1 MNHEPWNLWQQPRVP
16 MSESLLLRYGVAV
29 LLPAAAAFIISA
41 RPVFTEAPFFIFL
54 GTIVLSAANGGL
66 APAFV
71 SIALSALLIRLLF
84 VEPVGSLHF
93 GGDYAGMERM
103 VGFVLVSLVLSSFVS
118 ALRRERNHF
127 RDSEERYRMLAETAS
142 DAIIVIDEK
151 GEILYANPVA
161 ERTFGSRAR
170 DLHGR
175 NLALLLPGDG
185 YREKLAE
192 MRHHLDSRK
201 KAVAVQLPGLHQSG
215 EHLLVEMTLG
225 TSSHRGRS
233 LFTAIIRDLTAGRQP

>member
-1 MNHEPWNLWQQPRVP
+1 

-29 LLPAAAAFIISA
+29 LLPAAAALVIFV
-41 RPVFTEAPFFIFL
+41 RPVFTEAPFFVFL
-54 GTIVLSAANGGL
+54 GAIILSAAHGGL

-71 SIALSALLIRLLF
+71 SIALSTLLIRLLF
-84 VEPVGSLHF
+84 IEPVGSLLYRADF
-93 GGDYAGMERM
+93 PGMERM
-103 VGFVLVSLVLSSFVS
+103 AGFVLVSLVLSSFVS
-118 ALRRERNHF
+118 AIRRERDHF

-151 GEILYANPVA
+151 GEILYVNPVA
-161 ERTFGSRAR
+161 EKIFGSRAGE
-170 DLHGR
+170 LQGR

-201 KAVAVQLPGLHQSG
+201 KVVAVQLPALHQSG
-215 EHLLVEMTLG
+215 QHLLVEMTLG
-225 TSSHRGRS
+225 TSSHRGRN
-233 LFTAIIRDLTAGRQP
+233 LFTAIIRDITGQKR